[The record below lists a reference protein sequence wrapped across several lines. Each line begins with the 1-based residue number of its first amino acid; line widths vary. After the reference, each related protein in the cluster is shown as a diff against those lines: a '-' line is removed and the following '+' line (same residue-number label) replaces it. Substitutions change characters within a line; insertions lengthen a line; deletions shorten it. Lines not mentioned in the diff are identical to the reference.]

1 MPYKQFLGYNK
12 GIEGNPVLVE
22 SEARIIRLIYR
33 LFLLGDLPTVIARKL
48 SNAGI
53 PTPTGLPAWQHQT
66 IESILRNEKYYGA
79 ALLQK
84 TFCDDFRTHQ
94 QKPNQ
99 GELPKY
105 YVENAHEPIVTKEI
119 FDEVQRRLVRPDQRN
134 RANTLFANLLY
145 CKD

>member
-53 PTPTGLPAWQHQT
+53 PTPAGLPVWQHQT

-79 ALLQK
+79 ALLQMP
-84 TFCDDFRTHQ
+84 FSD
-94 QKPNQ
+94 
-99 GELPKY
+99 ELWNT
-105 YVENAHEPIVTKEI
+105 VVDHVTVYA
-119 FDEVQRRLVRPDQRN
+119 DERLVFRFKN
-134 RANTLFANLLY
+134 GSEVLVEL
-145 CKD
+145 